1 MPKTNEQEPLF
12 DLEPSQKESKETI
25 TGNRLSPSKLERLS
39 GIYEIYQKSDNEL
52 SFLSEIL
59 KTEKQPSEEEIL
71 KNAKWSIYGT
81 QVHNLIYFAQIFE
94 RAKALDRKP
103 KETDIRNTF
112 VYRDRQFYR
121 TMTELLLL
129 TDYDSPNPSQSFWN
143 EWRMRGQDFNPKDNS
158 SYIIKPSKIQEIWEN
173 SPVPL
178 KDIHQLYEN
187 IKKQDEKKFNPH
199 ETLLINEVTTITN
212 IYFPDSNLQVPSVID
227 EIVIPKNFPQQPI
240 QIIDYKT
247 GKQFKEPGIV
257 EKKQAFLMITAVY
270 ANILSKAG
278 NAKFGPNDWEVGHNI
293 YEFPAFKKRSLR
305 VLPVGSIYAEDLIK
319 DIDTINNCIAFSYVD
334 PLTQRRIDFTPK
346 DTGTETQKEMAES
359 LYYLNSLNNFYS
371 KYKEVLG
378 PRLRSNDSFYHLPIL
393 SKDLILRIPSAH
405 QPPLI

>member
-25 TGNRLSPSKLERLS
+25 TGNRLSPSKLEKLS
-39 GIYEIYQKSDNEL
+39 IIHEIYEKSDNEL
-52 SFLSEIL
+52 SFLLEMT
-59 KTEKQPSEEEIL
+59 KTEKQPSKEEIL
-71 KNAKWSIYGT
+71 ENAKCSIYGI

-112 VYRDRQFYR
+112 VYRDEPFYK
-121 TMTELLLL
+121 TMAQLLSL
-129 TDYDSPNPSQSFWN
+129 TDYNSPNPSLSFWN

-158 SYIIKPSKIQEIWEN
+158 SYIIKPNEIQEIWEN
-173 SPVPL
+173 TPVPL
-178 KDIHQLYEN
+178 KDIHQLYEKIN
-187 IKKQDEKKFNPH
+187 EQDEKKFNPH

-212 IYFPDSNLQVPSVID
+212 IYFPNSNLQVPSVID

-247 GKQFKEPGIV
+247 GKQFKEPSIA
-257 EKKQAFLMITAVY
+257 EKRQAFLMIIAVY
-270 ANILSKAG
+270 TNIFNKAG
-278 NAKFGPNDWEVGHNI
+278 GITFGTNYWELAHNT
-293 YEFPAFKKRSLR
+293 YEFPTFKKRSLR

-319 DIDTINNCIAFSYVD
+319 DIDTINNCIAFSYID
-334 PLTQRRIDFTPK
+334 PLTQRHIDFTPK
-346 DTGTETQKEMAES
+346 DTGTETQEEMAET

-378 PRLRSNDSFYHLPIL
+378 PRLRSNDSLYHLPTL
-393 SKDLILRIPSAH
+393 SKELIRQTPSAY
-405 QPPLI
+405 QPYLI